1 MDRMPDLHP
10 NLKLW
15 IYSEGSEGVFG
26 HGKVRLLEEIDNRG
40 SLREAAQV
48 LRMSYRKA
56 WGDLK
61 KAEACLQVHLIETAR
76 GGPKGGCTVLTD
88 RGRQLIKAYR
98 AFDRRVQ
105 RSMHSAFADFMS
117 KMV

>member
-1 MDRMPDLHP
+1 MSELHP

-26 HGKVRLLEEIDNRG
+26 HGKVRLLEEIDHRG
-40 SLREAAQV
+40 SLCEAAKA
-48 LRMSYRKA
+48 LSMSYRKA

-61 KAEACLQVHLIETAR
+61 KAEACLQVHLIETTR
-76 GGPKGGCTVLTD
+76 GGQGGGNTVLTD
-88 RGRQLIKAYR
+88 QGRQLIKAYK

-105 RSMHSAFADFMS
+105 QTMNKAFCQFLQQI
-117 KMV
+117 VQ

>member
-1 MDRMPDLHP
+1 MSELHP

-26 HGKVRLLEEIDNRG
+26 HGKVRLLEEIDHRG
-40 SLREAAQV
+40 SLCEAAKA
-48 LRMSYRKA
+48 LSMSYRKA

-61 KAEACLQVHLIETAR
+61 KAEACLQVHLIETTR
-76 GGPKGGCTVLTD
+76 GGQGGGNTVLTD
-88 RGRQLIKAYR
+88 QGRQLIKAYK

-105 RSMHSAFADFMS
+105 QTMNKAFAEFLQQI
-117 KMV
+117 VQ

>member
-1 MDRMPDLHP
+1 MPDLHP

-40 SLREAAQV
+40 SLCEAAKA
-48 LRMSYRKA
+48 LSMSYRKA

-61 KAEACLQVHLIETAR
+61 KAEACLQVHLIETTR
-76 GGPKGGCTVLTD
+76 GGQGGGHTVLTD
-88 RGRQLIKAYR
+88 QGRQLIKAYKT
-98 AFDRRVQ
+98 FDRSVQ
-105 RSMHSAFADFMS
+105 QTMNQAFAQFLSQMLQ
-117 KMV
+117 